1 MSYSE
6 QIAGKLN
13 ELLEKNFDA
22 EAGYKE
28 AKEQVKSTALKG
40 FFDTQSQERYNFG
53 HELKAEIKNLGDKPE
68 KGTSLAGDAHR
79 AWMNVKSTFSS
90 NNDEAVLEEA
100 IRGEKA
106 ALENYNEIINDN
118 EVPQSIR
125 NVISSHRDRI
135 HSALNSV
142 ETLEKDW

>member
-13 ELLEKNFDA
+13 ELLEKNYDA

-53 HELKAEIKNLGDKPE
+53 HELKTEIKNLGEKPE
-68 KGTSLAGDAHR
+68 KGTSLVGDAHR
-79 AWMNVKSTFSS
+79 VWMNVKSTFSS

-118 EVPQSIR
+118 EVPQAIR